1 MTIGNKPPRKRKE
14 KKRPSSESAAEES
27 SPDIF
32 TILNMGHRALYI
44 VDRELIPYNE
54 QQLIQAEE
62 YKSSEYIRR
71 IIGPFFRVPI
81 DCAGREKQVKCIQ
94 SFDSEMKLTDVGVLI
109 EGTFRE
115 ETHKI
120 SNLSDLTPLMHNEL
134 VRAHTNLRNRL
145 EKLHGR
151 EIPPLNACIIPAIVF
166 LFYVDSIDAIRY
178 ELGTRHRIKNENLFI
193 YRSDHLLID
202 RGLKSNIGGILE
214 TWLGLEQ
221 THFHDREMPTSLIIF
236 YEKPKNKSFP
246 KNLHRAVD
254 ISFIREI
261 GNIIQRTL
269 WRTGA
274 IYEKLIDDL
283 PSVQHGVKNDSEMFE
298 ALLNVHE
305 NTAYLRKIQLLV
317 ENWTSTYFRWAEL
330 NENELSR
337 EIGKILPFG
346 KGSGL
351 INIGTIEEQEETLE
365 KQIDALEHAVQVR
378 IDITSSRIQI
388 GIDKRFGRIS
398 VALGIFVVFEVL
410 AGYYSW
416 LYSSPDQPGG
426 IYVWYFLIGAMV
438 VGMLYIFF
446 GASRIES

>member
-1 MTIGNKPPRKRKE
+1 
-14 KKRPSSESAAEES
+14 
-27 SPDIF
+27 
-32 TILNMGHRALYI
+32 MGHRALYI

-54 QQLIQAEE
+54 QQLVQAEE
-62 YKSSEYIRR
+62 YKASEDIRR

-81 DCAGREKQVKCIQ
+81 DCTGREKQVKCIQ
-94 SFDSEMKLTDVGVLI
+94 SIDSEMKLTDVGVLI
-109 EGTFRE
+109 EGTFRK

-120 SNLSDLTPLMHNEL
+120 SNLSDLTPLMQNEL

-145 EKLHGR
+145 EKLHGK

-166 LFYVDSIDAIRY
+166 LFYVDSVDAIPHKM
-178 ELGTRHRIKNENLFI
+178 GTRHKIKNENLFI
-193 YRSDHLLID
+193 YRSDHLLIN
-202 RGLKSNIGGILE
+202 GGFKSNIGGILE
-214 TWLGLEQ
+214 TWLGLER
-221 THFHDREMPTSLIIF
+221 THLQDQEAPTSLIIF
-236 YEKPKNKSFP
+236 YEKPKNRSFP
-246 KNLHRAVD
+246 RNLHRALD

-283 PSVQHGVKNDSEMFE
+283 PSIQHRVKNHSEMFE
-298 ALLNVHE
+298 TLLNVHE
-305 NTAYLRKIQLLV
+305 KTAYLRKIQLLV
-317 ENWTSTYFRWAEL
+317 ENWTSRYLSWADL
-330 NENELSR
+330 TENELTR

-378 IDITSSRIQI
+378 LDITSSRIQI
-388 GIDKRFGRIS
+388 GIDKRFGSIS

-410 AGYYSW
+410 AGYVSW

-426 IYVWYFLIGAMV
+426 IYVWYLLIVAMV

-446 GASRIES
+446 GASRIE